1 MWGTVISIEVRDDV
15 DGADIEACFAWFR
28 RVDDVFSTWRPDT
41 EIMKI
46 GRGELA
52 AENASAEVIEVLDLC
67 DRMQT
72 ESFGAFDIAF
82 GARTPDAPR
91 LDPSGVVKGWAI
103 ERAADFLVQS
113 GARCF
118 SINAGGD
125 VVTRGRPEG
134 SAGWRVGIQHPWER
148 DRVASVLR
156 LDDAAVAT
164 SGLYERGEHVLD
176 PRTGSP
182 ARELVSVTVVGPDAA
197 LADAYATATVVL
209 GATDGMN
216 WLATRAGYHG
226 MAITQDQR
234 VILTT
239 GFSRFR
245 VSTEAR

>member
-1 MWGTVISIEVRDDV
+1 MWGTVISIEVRDDI
-15 DGADIEACFAWFR
+15 DGADVEACFAWFR
-28 RVDDVFSTWRPDT
+28 RVDDLFSTWRPDT
-41 EIMKI
+41 EIMTI

-67 DRMQT
+67 DRMRT

-82 GARTPDAPR
+82 GARDPDAPR

-103 ERAADFLVQS
+103 ERAADLLGQA

-125 VVTRGRPEG
+125 VVTRGRLAE
-134 SAGWRVGIQHPWER
+134 SAGWRVGIQHPWEP
-148 DRVASVLR
+148 DRVAAVLQ

-197 LADAYATATVVL
+197 LADAYATATVAL

-216 WLATRAGYHG
+216 WLSTRAGYHG

-239 GFSRFR
+239 HFNTNRR
-245 VSTEAR
+245 D

>member
-1 MWGTVISIEVRDDV
+1 MWGTVISIEVRDDI
-15 DGADIEACFAWFR
+15 DGADVEACFAWFR
-28 RVDDVFSTWRPDT
+28 RVDDLFSTWRPDT
-41 EIMKI
+41 EIMTI

-67 DRMQT
+67 DRMRT

-82 GARTPDAPR
+82 GARNPDAPR

-103 ERAADFLVQS
+103 ERAADLLGQA

-125 VVTRGRPEG
+125 VVTRGRPAG
-134 SAGWRVGIQHPWER
+134 SAGWRVGIQHPWEP
-148 DRVASVLR
+148 DRVAAVLQ

-197 LADAYATATVVL
+197 LADAYATATVAL

-216 WLATRAGYHG
+216 WLSTRAGYHG

-234 VILTT
+234 VILTADFNT
-239 GFSRFR
+239 NRR
-245 VSTEAR
+245 D